1 MESLIQNIRS
11 ASAPSDTIKLE
22 QQMLQYLH
30 TLQSIQIHKEA
41 GWSTR
46 PPRWH
51 ADMDIEKLRQY
62 YWRSCRRCDQLKA
75 IVEQKQTELEKKCEH
90 VWEKDWGNRDERSR
104 YMCHKCGKSR

>member
-11 ASAPSDTIKLE
+11 ATTSDDTIALE
-22 QQMLQYLH
+22 QQMLHYLH
-30 TLQSIQIHKEA
+30 TLQSSHIHKEA

-46 PPRWH
+46 PSRWH
-51 ADMDIEKLRQY
+51 ADMDIEQLRQY
-62 YWRSCRRCDQLKA
+62 YWRSFRRCDRLKA
-75 IVEQKQTELEKKCEH
+75 MVEQKQTELESKCEH

>member
-11 ASAPSDTIKLE
+11 VSTSDDIIALE
-22 QQMLQYLH
+22 HQMLQYLH
-30 TLQSIQIHKEA
+30 TLQSAQIHKEA

-51 ADMDIEKLRQY
+51 ADMDIEKLRKY
-62 YWRSCRRCDQLKA
+62 YWRSFRRCDRLKA
-75 IVEQKQTELEKKCEH
+75 IVEQKQTELESKCEH